1 MNAELRKPKN
11 IMLVLEY
18 DGTRYHGWQR
28 QKKDPT
34 IQAILEDCIEMMTK
48 ESITLIG
55 SGRTD
60 AGVHALHQVCNFNTK
75 TTIDPESIQ
84 KGLNSLLPDDI
95 FIKKADYAPLDFHS
109 RYSAKSKIYEYRI
122 WARHEPNTFLRG
134 LVWHIRE
141 ILDVQSMKD
150 CMALLVGRHDFS
162 SFKST
167 GSGSRD
173 PNRDMLKA
181 ELHGSEEGI
190 LSFTFEANGFL
201 RHMVRNIV
209 GTIVDV
215 GRGRVQLDEFKEIF
229 QSKNRQMAGIK
240 APPQGLF
247 LKMVK
252 Y

>member
-1 MNAELRKPKN
+1 
-11 IMLVLEY
+11 
-18 DGTRYHGWQR
+18 
-28 QKKDPT
+28 
-34 IQAILEDCIEMMTK
+34 
-48 ESITLIG
+48 
-55 SGRTD
+55 
-60 AGVHALHQVCNFNTK
+60 
-75 TTIDPESIQ
+75 
-84 KGLNSLLPDDI
+84 
-95 FIKKADYAPLDFHS
+95 
-109 RYSAKSKIYEYRI
+109 
-122 WARHEPNTFLRG
+122 
-134 LVWHIRE
+134 
-141 ILDVQSMKD
+141 
-150 CMALLVGRHDFS
+150 
-162 SFKST
+162 
-167 GSGSRD
+167 
-173 PNRDMLKA
+173 MLKA